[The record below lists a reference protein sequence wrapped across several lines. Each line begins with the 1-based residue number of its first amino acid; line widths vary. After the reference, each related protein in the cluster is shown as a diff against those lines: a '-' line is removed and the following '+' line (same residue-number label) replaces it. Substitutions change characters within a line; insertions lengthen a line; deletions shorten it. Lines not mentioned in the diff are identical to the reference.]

1 MGPPVRTRNQSPNK
15 TRKPFADPRDSGEEQ
30 FQGPRSMDAMGALR
44 VPDGLGDPSAAAGAR
59 EPRPARPRPA
69 PGGRAPP
76 GALGPG
82 ATWRCPPSQL
92 SARGSAGPWRRPGAP
107 RGPPAPPTALF
118 RPPPGPPSRGGGG
131 GSHSLEGWRGGLGVG
146 GGCGGEARPVG
157 RPAAR
162 PTAPGGLAPEGK
174 AEQRAVLRA
183 VLHLN
188 LLHTRRGNVRQT
200 RDGPRAPTSPAG
212 TPSPEVEVDRRRV
225 HRSTST
231 STSTSTARSDRRDRS
246 LTAGR
251 GAQGRP

>member
-1 MGPPVRTRNQSPNK
+1 
-15 TRKPFADPRDSGEEQ
+15 
-30 FQGPRSMDAMGALR
+30 MDALGALR

-69 PGGRAPP
+69 PGGRAPR
-76 GALGPG
+76 GALG

-92 SARGSAGPWRRPGAP
+92 SARGSAGPWRPGGPP
-107 RGPPAPPTALF
+107 RGPQGTACAPH
-118 RPPPGPPSRGGGG
+118 RPPPPPAGPAQPRRRRRVP
-131 GSHSLEGWRGGLGVG
+131 LEGVEGGTWSWR
-146 GGCGGEARPVG
+146 GCGGEARPVG

-212 TPSPEVEVDRRRV
+212 PSPEVEVDRRRV

-231 STSTSTARSDRRDRS
+231 STSTSAARSDRRDRS